1 MVFIYDLVKDNVYV
15 ARAMIGV
22 RAAVVPIIFNA
33 LVKLFKSG
41 MKNFYCYLIA
51 IGAAALCLFS
61 KINNVLIVLIG
72 AAAGL
77 LYQEVKSRRDLS

>member
-1 MVFIYDLVKDNVYV
+1 
-15 ARAMIGV
+15 
-22 RAAVVPIIFNA
+22 
-33 LVKLFKSG
+33 